1 MIREGVHT
9 DQRMLVVSYHAAN
22 CTANPDWH
30 QAREALCE
38 QLRTDDLIT
47 SQAHTVCLIANDGK
61 ADIL

>member
-9 DQRMLVVSYHAAN
+9 DQRMLVLSYHAAN
-22 CTANPDWH
+22 CATNPQRH
-30 QAREALCE
+30 QAWETLCE
-38 QLRTDDLIT
+38 QLRTDDVIT